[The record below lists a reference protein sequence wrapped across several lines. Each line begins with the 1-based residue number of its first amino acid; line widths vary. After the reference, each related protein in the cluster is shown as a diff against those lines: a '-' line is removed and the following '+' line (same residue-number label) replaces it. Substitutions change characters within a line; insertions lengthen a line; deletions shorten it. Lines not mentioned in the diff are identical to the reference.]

1 MFLKVTLIILA
12 GVAFFFAMTGNPF
25 KRWKKPKK
33 PFPPKWRTILN
44 RYVNFY
50 KSLNKKEQQLFEYK
64 VKEFIINCKI
74 TGVDTSIDDTDK
86 VLVGAS
92 AVIPIF
98 AFPEWKYKKL
108 NEVLIYP
115 SSFNIDYE
123 RTGEDRPILGMVGSG
138 VMNRKMILSRRALRQ
153 GFQNETDKRN
163 TAIHEFIHILDKEDG
178 AIDGIPQVFLEKQ
191 YCIPWIDMIEQKLE
205 ALVKDKADI
214 HPYAQ
219 TSRIEF
225 FAVLAEYFFERPLL
239 LRKKHPKL
247 YELLEEIF
255 DQDLA
260 ARELKWR
267 KK

>member
-1 MFLKVTLIILA
+1 MILLKAVLIICIGIA
-12 GVAFFFAMTGNPF
+12 AFFFITGNPF
-25 KRWKKPKK
+25 KRWKKPVK
-33 PFPPKWRTILN
+33 PFPQKWRTILL

-50 KSLNKKEQQLFEYK
+50 KSLNGAEKKLFEYK
-64 VKEFIINCKI
+64 VKEFIINCRI
-74 TGVDTSIDDTDK
+74 TGVDTEVTETDK

-92 AVIPIF
+92 AIIPIF
-98 AFPEWKYKKL
+98 AFPEWKYKRL
-108 NEVLIYP
+108 DEVLIYP

-123 RTGEDRPILGMVGSG
+123 RKGKDRPILGMVGSG
-138 VMNRKMILSRRALRQ
+138 VLNRKMILSRRALRQ

-191 YCIPWIDMIEQKLE
+191 YCIPWVDLIEQKLE
-205 ALVKDKADI
+205 ALVKDKDI

-225 FAVLAEYFFERPLL
+225 FAVLGEYFFERPLL
-239 LRKKHPKL
+239 LRKNHPEL
-247 YELLEEIF
+247 YDLLEEIF

-260 ARELKWR
+260 ARERSWR